1 MEDKFLL
8 LVVVLIVILVLV
20 LSFVLFWMWYKE
32 KVKKTKTVGTNNAR
46 DEAEEKRAKKSLFD
60 FMEFDTIEDNMIVQ
74 DGGKRYLMVIECKGV
89 NYDLLSSVEKNSV
102 EQGFI
107 GFLNT
112 LKFEIQLYIQTRK
125 VNLAQS
131 TMRYRERLKM
141 IEMDMREEEQK
152 YQDMVREGT
161 ASRDEILRELKEVTK
176 KKNLY
181 EYGKDIIENTEQM
194 SEDSDLTT
202 KEYYIVV
209 PYYTD
214 EITSAGEYDK
224 REIGS
229 MAFSELYTRAQSLVN
244 TLTECDVRGKILTSR
259 ELVELLFI
267 SYNREQH
274 DTYDFDAY
282 MNSSG
287 FDSFYSV
294 TQDVLQKRM
303 EALDE
308 EIERKARDKALEAFS
323 RVNKRTERL
332 KKAIEDREKRMK
344 EYINSLAE
352 EGIEAQAGVLGERAV
367 QEGKKEL
374 HQMIAEEELEGT
386 NKSVE
391 PNAVDEHQDAYEQY
405 GDDITDDNVL
415 ESQSRKKEGKS
426 QLLQFNDENNTDNS
440 NQNTTEKRKRKL
452 SDLTP
457 EEREKRARILKK
469 RKMLKE
475 REAKKNGQI

>member
-1 MEDKFLL
+1 MSDKFLL
-8 LVVVLIVILVLV
+8 LTVALIVVVVMALC
-20 LSFVLFWMWYKE
+20 FVLFIMWYKD
-32 KVKKTKTVGTNNAR
+32 KRKKDTTAVTNNAK
-46 DEAEEKRAKKSLFD
+46 DEVEEKKARKSLFD
-60 FMEFDTIEDNMIVQ
+60 FMEFDTVEDNMIVQ

-89 NYDLLSSVEKNSV
+89 NYDLLSNVEKNSV

-131 TMRYRERLKM
+131 TMKYRERLKM

-214 EITSAGEYDK
+214 EITSAGDYDK

-244 TLTECDVRGKILTSR
+244 TLTECDVRGKILTSK
-259 ELVELLFI
+259 ELIELLFI

-282 MNSSG
+282 MSSSG

-294 TQDVLQKRM
+294 TDDVLQKRM
-303 EALDE
+303 DALDE
-308 EIERKARDKALEAFS
+308 EIQKKAREKALEALS
-323 RVNKRTERL
+323 RVNKRTERI
-332 KKAIEDREKRMK
+332 KKAIEDREKRMR

-352 EGIEAQAGVLGERAV
+352 EGIEAQAGVLGERAI

-374 HQMIAEEELEGT
+374 HKMIAEEELEER
-386 NKSVE
+386 NKSIQ
-391 PNAVDEHQDAYEQY
+391 PNAETSE
-405 GDDITDDNVL
+405 DDGRQIAM
-415 ESQSRKKEGKS
+415 
-426 QLLQFNDENNTDNS
+426 
-440 NQNTTEKRKRKL
+440 EKRKRKL

-457 EEREKRARILKK
+457 EERERRARILKR

-475 REAKKNGQI
+475 REAKKNGKI